1 MSGQLAKLFLRGSL
15 MNVTAANLTEEQL
28 QTVNVLMNT
37 VFTDT
42 RLDNAKHK
50 FCQILDATIGNEYKN
65 KEFAMAEVQITIW
78 RTAVD
83 VLYHNPRPKVVE
95 DRNARIKYFKTC
107 IMNYMRQILA
117 ENKIPTHRVERTL
130 EGDSQMVANEAI
142 QFYLDNTIKKIHYEF
157 DELNDGRSRFIADIN
172 LVPVSVMKKI
182 WALRDEIKESGVK
195 ILITDADIT
204 VIPEEVHSHTLKI
217 SEKIPVRSRSIFG
230 ICEDDDNNNYLQHC
244 EYRARRP
251 KEVEMDNMLLRD
263 SVKVLSSRLPNKAQ
277 KVLQVL
283 VNPPQDFLDTYYP
296 KRKKEVRPKEVHIA
310 KYLGISKNEV
320 LKAVSLIRQQAVA
333 LDIS

>member
-15 MNVTAANLTEEQL
+15 MNVTAANLTGEQL
-28 QTVNVLMNT
+28 QTVNHLMDI

-95 DRNARIKYFKTC
+95 NPDARMKYFKTC
-107 IMNYMRQILA
+107 IMNYMKQILS
-117 ENKIPTHRVERTL
+117 ENKIPTQRVKRTL
-130 EGDSQMVANEAI
+130 EGEAQMVANEAI
-142 QFYLDNTIKKIHYEF
+142 QLYLDNNTKKIHYEF
-157 DELNDGRSRFIADIN
+157 DELSDGRSRFTADIN
-172 LVPVSVMKKI
+172 LIPVPIMKKV
-182 WALRDEIKESGVK
+182 WALRDEIKESGIK

-204 VIPEEVHSHTLKI
+204 IIPDGINSYSLKV
-217 SEKIPVRSRSIFG
+217 SEKVPIKSRSIFG
-230 ICEDDDNNNYLQHC
+230 ICDDDDDNNYLQHC
-244 EYRARRP
+244 EYRARKP
-251 KEVEMDNMLLRD
+251 KEVDMDNILVQD
-263 SVKVLSSRLPNKAQ
+263 SIRVLSSRLPDKAQ
-277 KVLQVL
+277 EILQVL
-283 VNPPQDFLDTYYP
+283 INPPQDFLDTYYP
-296 KRKKEVRPKEVHIA
+296 KRKKEVRPKEIHIA

-320 LKAVSLIRQQAVA
+320 SKVIKLIRQQATA